1 MLGNHIIHL
10 QMLRLNKY
18 LYEYLSLVKNRGNMV
33 IVDQSVLLSS
43 RLDKQRPLFRPQR
56 SRCVCASSFLFLRC
70 GGELIL
76 WHRLRNN
83 VAMECRRLV
92 LELLELKT
100 SSSGHDVGSY
110 QGHSLEAKKVKKNAE
125 PPWTELDSLY
135 FIYDLTIR
143 TISRAR
149 DLNI

>member
-1 MLGNHIIHL
+1 
-10 QMLRLNKY
+10 
-18 LYEYLSLVKNRGNMV
+18 MV
-33 IVDQSVLLSS
+33 IVNQSVLLSS
-43 RLDKQRPLFRPQR
+43 RLDKQRSLFRPQG
-56 SRCVCASSFLFLRC
+56 SRCVCACSFLLLRRER
-70 GGELIL
+70 ELIL
-76 WHRLRNN
+76 WPRLRNN

-92 LELLELKT
+92 LKLFELET

-110 QGHSLEAKKVKKNAE
+110 QGHSLEAKKGQKKRKH
-125 PPWTELDSLY
+125 PGTELDSLY